1 MRNES
6 GNILS
11 NAHSEETSKALT
23 ADGSSGA
30 HSGVSSDTLPD
41 EPSGALPAELLDT
54 PSDKLSAKLS
64 DTPSG
69 TLPAELPNELPDTPS
84 GNRVPSEEADD
95 ECFYD
100 SDDCM
105 TDGRIELLSN
115 ENAKRLDSFIANN
128 TPLTRS
134 AAQRLI
140 NSGSVLVNGT
150 VCKQGSPVKVGFKI
164 IIQLPKV
171 QETDLVPEN
180 IPLNIVYEDSDIAVI
195 NKPVGMVVHP
205 APGNPSGTLVNA
217 IMYHIHDL
225 SGIGGQLRPGIV
237 HRIDKNTSGLLVI
250 AKNDF
255 AHAFLSNELKSHD
268 VKRIYIALCMGN
280 FPEDSGTISAPI
292 GRHRTDRKRMAVIAG
307 ARDAITHFRVIERFR
322 DYTLLR
328 VELETGRTHQIR
340 VHMAYLN
347 HPLVGDDVY
356 SSGRNSLGFHGQ
368 ALHACE
374 LMLRHPRT
382 HELMRFHAPLPENY
396 RNALRKLRN
405 LR

>member
-1 MRNES
+1 MQNES

-11 NAHSEETSKALT
+11 NTHSEKTSKAFT
-23 ADGSSGA
+23 VDSSLGA
-30 HSGVSSDTLPD
+30 HSCVPSDTLPN
-41 EPSGALPAELLDT
+41 E
-54 PSDKLSAKLS
+54 
-64 DTPSG
+64 PSG
-69 TLPAELPNELPDTPS
+69 TLPYALPDELSCELSDTLS
-84 GNRVPSEEADD
+84 GNRTPSEEADD

-100 SDDCM
+100 SDYCM
-105 TDGRIELLSN
+105 TDERIELLAN
-115 ENAKRLDSFIANN
+115 ENAKRLDSFIANT

-134 AAQRLI
+134 TAQRLI

-150 VCKQGSPVKVGFKI
+150 VCKPGSPVKVGFRI

-180 IPLNIVYEDSDIAVI
+180 IPLDIVYEDSDIAVV

-225 SGIGGQLRPGIV
+225 SGIGGELRPGIV

-255 AHAFLSNELKSHD
+255 AHAFLSNELKTHD
-268 VKRIYIALCMGN
+268 VKRIYISLCMGN
-280 FPEDSGTISAPI
+280 FPEDSGTVSAPI

-307 ARDAITHFRVIERFR
+307 AREAITHFRVIERFR

-374 LMLRHPRT
+374 LTLRHPRT

-396 RNALRKLRN
+396 RDALRKLRN

>member
-1 MRNES
+1 MQNKS
-6 GNILS
+6 GISLS
-11 NAHSEETSKALT
+11 NAHSEEALKSPITDNSPGTNMGTS
-23 ADGSSGA
+23 
-30 HSGVSSDTLPD
+30 
-41 EPSGALPAELLDT
+41 LD
-54 PSDKLSAKLS
+54 
-64 DTPSG
+64 
-69 TLPAELPNELPDTPS
+69 ELPDMLS
-84 GNRVPSEEADD
+84 DNREAND
-95 ECFYD
+95 ECFCDFDY
-100 SDDCM
+100 CI
-105 TDGRIELLSN
+105 TAGRIELLAD
-115 ENAKRLDSFIANN
+115 ENAKRLDSFIANS

-134 AAQRLI
+134 AVQRLI

-150 VCKQGSPVKVGFKI
+150 VCKPGSPVKAGFRI
-164 IIQLPKV
+164 IIQLPEV
-171 QETDLVPEN
+171 QETDLMPEN
-180 IPLNIVYEDSDIAVI
+180 IPLDIIYEDSDIAVI

-217 IMYHIHDL
+217 IMYHMHDL

-255 AHAFLSNELKSHD
+255 SHAFLSNELKTHD
-268 VKRIYIALCMGN
+268 VKRVYIALCIGN
-280 FPEDSGTISAPI
+280 FPEDSGTVSAPI
-292 GRHRTDRKRMAVIAG
+292 GRHRTDRKRMAVVAG
-307 ARDAITHFRVIERFR
+307 ARDAITHFRVLERFR

-374 LMLRHPRT
+374 LKLRHPRT
-382 HELMRFHAPLPENY
+382 HEWLCFHAPLPENY
-396 RNALRKLRN
+396 RNALRKLR
-405 LR
+405 LSH

>member
-1 MRNES
+1 MQNET
-6 GNILS
+6 GNIPSNTHKEDASKSLIADSSPDALS
-11 NAHSEETSKALT
+11 SVL
-23 ADGSSGA
+23 
-30 HSGVSSDTLPD
+30 SDD
-41 EPSGALPAELLDT
+41 
-54 PSDKLSAKLS
+54 PSDELFNTLS
-64 DTPSG
+64 DDPSD
-69 TLPAELPNELPDTPS
+69 ELPDTLP
-84 GNRVPSEEADD
+84 GNLMPSEESDD
-95 ECFYD
+95 EFFYA
-100 SDDCM
+100 SDYCM
-105 TDGRIELLSN
+105 TDGRIELLVD
-115 ENAKRLDSFIANN
+115 ENAKRLDSFIANS

-134 AAQRLI
+134 AVQRLI
-140 NSGSVLVNGT
+140 SIGSVLVNGT
-150 VCKQGSPVKVGFKI
+150 AAKPGSPVKVGYRI
-164 IIQLPKV
+164 TIHLPKV

-180 IPLNIVYEDSDIAVI
+180 IPLDIIYEDSDIAVI

-225 SGIGGQLRPGIV
+225 SGIGGELRPGIV

-255 AHAFLSNELKSHD
+255 AHAFLSNELKTHD

-307 ARDAITHFRVIERFR
+307 AREAITHFRVIERFR

-374 LMLRHPRT
+374 LTLRHPRT

>member
-41 EPSGALPAELLDT
+41 EPSGV
-54 PSDKLSAKLS
+54 PSDERPEML
-64 DTPSG
+64 
-69 TLPAELPNELPDTPS
+69 S
-84 GNRVPSEEADD
+84 GNRMPSEEADD

-105 TDGRIELLSN
+105 TDGRIELLAD
-115 ENAKRLDSFIANN
+115 ENAKRLDSFIANT

-205 APGNPSGTLVNA
+205 APGNLSGTLVNA